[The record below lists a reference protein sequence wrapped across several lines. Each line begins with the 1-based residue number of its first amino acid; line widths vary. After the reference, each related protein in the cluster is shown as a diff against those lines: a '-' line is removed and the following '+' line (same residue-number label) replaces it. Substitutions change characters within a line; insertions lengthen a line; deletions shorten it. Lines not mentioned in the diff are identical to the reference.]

1 MYRVYYMNH
10 SIQKKFIPKKR
21 LYTEHKNDM
30 IGGSI
35 STWIGVSTILIGLL
49 GLFYIATVNSDDG
62 SIENNNSLT
71 LFNDFKNKNIHSQT
85 PIKDFTIQRPYVPL
99 GQIMLKGNFLRKSKV
114 TNKPYELNYPITFYL
129 SETKDNYTPSIIPPI
144 NLTDALG
151 VLIQEPQQQVQQKSK
166 PSPKPKPEPVP
177 VRNPLHWS
185 TPVPEPEPEPVP
197 EPEPEPV
204 RNISTIPLIS
214 DTLPLLLLRPEQQE
228 QQEQQ
233 ESPEYDILPLL
244 LTTDSVTIGESPES
258 DIVPLLLT
266 TDSNTTSPDID
277 STLIPLHSS
286 ASNTASSKTKLKVL
300 LYGNGL
306 GFGRKSPKKIISPN
320 TPIKIIEDS
329 EVTAGSKPLHCK
341 ESDFIPS
348 KGDDNWYF
356 FDNSHAIP
364 NPPPI
369 PSYGWIY
376 KKIEDFSKHPDYEFD
391 VYTYFDKNNSV
402 QELTT
407 HLQQTPYDICI
418 AASKGVPELI
428 DAVNGSKIN
437 TSLLLISSIGTIQG
451 KQISKDANV
460 NKIIFT
466 YGGKDTLIDSS
477 ITPETEIKN
486 CVQSNNS
493 VQVYL
498 YSNSEDGHNPR
509 SLILPHTES
518 TTDCSDL
525 NRIQTNFTVDNIEYT
540 DSDYLSLLILFL
552 SGNTLLDPALYEE
565 TMKQMNITSGSNPI
579 IFREITN

>member
-1 MYRVYYMNH
+1 MNH
-10 SIQKKFIPKKR
+10 SKKKMIIPKKR
-21 LYTEHKNDM
+21 IYTEKKKDM
-30 IGGSI
+30 VGGSI
-35 STWIGVSTILIGLL
+35 TTWIGVSSILIGLL
-49 GLFYIATVNSDDG
+49 GLFYIANVNTDDG

-85 PIKDFTIQRPYVPL
+85 HIKDFTIQRPYVPL

-114 TNKPYELNYPITFYL
+114 TNKPYELNYPITYYL
-129 SETKDNYTPSIIPPI
+129 SETKENYKPSVLSPI
-144 NLTDALG
+144 NLTGALG
-151 VLIQEPQQQVQQKSK
+151 VLTQQPRQKLQQTSSK
-166 PSPKPKPEPVP
+166 PKIPEPKPIIPEPP
-177 VRNPLHWS
+177 PS
-185 TPVPEPEPEPVP
+185 
-197 EPEPEPV
+197 
-204 RNISTIPLIS
+204 SIPLTADI
-214 DTLPLLLLRPEQQE
+214 LPLTLLTNLSTSTEQTE
-228 QQEQQ
+228 QTEQT
-233 ESPEYDILPLL
+233 EADIVPLL
-244 LTTDSVTIGESPES
+244 LTTDSVTIVESK
-258 DIVPLLLT
+258 
-266 TDSNTTSPDID
+266 TTSPNID
-277 STLIPLHSS
+277 SIPLLLHSS
-286 ASNTASSKTKLKVL
+286 ASKTASSKTKIKVL

-320 TPIKIIEDS
+320 APIKIIEDS
-329 EVTAGSKPLHCK
+329 EVTAGSQPLHCK

-356 FDNSHAIP
+356 FNNSLASP

-369 PSYGWIY
+369 PTYGWIY

-477 ITPETEIKN
+477 ITPETEIKK
-486 CVQSNNS
+486 CLQSNNS
-493 VQVYL
+493 VQAYL

-509 SLILPHTES
+509 SLILPHRES
-518 TTDCSDL
+518 TKDCSDL
-525 NRIQTNFTVDNIEYT
+525 HRIQTNFTVDNIEYT
-540 DSDYLSLLILFL
+540 DSDYLSLLVLFL
-552 SGNTLLDPALYEE
+552 SDNTLLDPALYEE

-579 IFREITN
+579 IFREIAN